1 MDWAKWADFLE
12 ELCGLE
18 LGGEKVYL
26 LIPKPGRERDD
37 LSAEQG
43 EELACVVHKR
53 LFSTRSSANY
63 QLQKLV
69 GEPPKECLPL
79 LYLSA
84 WISRQQ
90 EDAHAFW
97 PPFQALVVR
106 NKLSTQTV
114 QQSLAP
120 LISTLWTKTHRE
132 LGIYR
137 PQEGYVHVKW
147 PQAHAGLTR
156 EEIQLLARMVA
167 RYSGASD
174 EPPDDLYGEP
184 SEFLALLRIWLQ
196 SESHVSRRLSR
207 LIFGQDG
214 PASVVAELT
223 QKLLLQLWPPEDV
236 SAIASSGRKLRPSFI
251 RLDLHPIRLS
261 VVVPAGSV
269 PGYAILQAHYAGSE
283 VQLETSYYERTSMT
297 SYKSYECPVISMPWS
312 SEVILTGCESPVR
325 MRVIP
330 ECPFTKGRL
339 ALIMFDPTTGRC
351 IRRWRPNHHYWLLT
365 GSAGIPD
372 WVGKLFADIEIEDV
386 GLVAGLNEMIFSAV
400 GRDIVGELG
409 KDGALQLLQEMEED
423 LNKYAALITLPD
435 YDELL
440 QPELTFSGGLPI
452 TYGRYPVYLEGD
464 GPLLVIKNMPES
476 DMALSLYNRDDTGH
490 ESSVASVLLD
500 GMNHPEPAIL
510 ELPELT
516 KGFYVIRSKSLSE
529 PSYFSLTSELPQIPD
544 FSMDVSIRLLQADE
558 VVNVDDIRHFES
570 QGIEVIS
577 WPYARVMFKVSTE
590 AGSYGHFIRMDA
602 NGRKVVRAHDVD
614 LPQTAKWAKIQA
626 DAWLAVSEAIEIVL
640 RPYVAPDDWILE
652 GRKLITKIR
661 GVDAGTGCVL
671 AIIPDKPWEA
681 SISESK
687 GKVGADSQIDI
698 DVPVMPISGWIVLMD
713 NAYSG
718 AWLFSRV
725 GEADI
730 VYDIEDFQALY
741 CSEFILPCYL
751 TTAELV
757 DDRLHQMCCLT
768 RLATLARQMEIPL
781 ETVPLPENLANFVHG
796 LPPVAFRAIQL
807 PGKWQHKETTVE
819 YIDGLSGHG
828 FLKVDFKRFR
838 VYIEPGGPAI
848 KLTWL
853 ENSSPCICEGCGRVM
868 TQQEWSAHRYGDRCH
883 ANSMTILNM
892 EFVAKPLVNWSVVID
907 LVERSLLD
915 AIAKRS
921 ASAPHGLD
929 AIWASLQDSF
939 RERTVN
945 RSISPEGWVKS
956 IFASWRNLFRLVN
969 GAKPDYDWPSLWG
982 SVEQYEDALTNL
994 AMGKE

>member
-1 MDWAKWADFLE
+1 MDWADWRDYLG
-12 ELCGLE
+12 ELIGLE
-18 LGGEKVYL
+18 SGGEKVYL
-26 LIPKPGRERDD
+26 LIPKRGREGDD

-43 EELACVVHKR
+43 EELARVVHER

-69 GEPPKECLPL
+69 EEPPKECLSL

-84 WISRQQ
+84 WIARQQ

-120 LISTLWTKTHRE
+120 LISTLWTKAHRE

-156 EEIQLLARMVA
+156 EEIQLLARMVV

-196 SESHVSRRLSR
+196 SESHVPRRLSR

-214 PASVVAELT
+214 PASVVAELA
-223 QKLLLQLWPPEDV
+223 QKLLLQLWPPEDI
-236 SAIASSGRKLRPSFI
+236 SAIPSSGKKLRPSFI

-261 VVVPAGSV
+261 VVVPAGSL
-269 PGYAILQAHYAGSE
+269 PGYAILQAHYAGNE
-283 VQLETSYYERTSMT
+283 VQLETSYYERTGMT
-297 SYKSYECPVISMPWS
+297 SYKLYECPVVSIPWS
-312 SEVILTGCESPVR
+312 SEVILTGCESPIR

-339 ALIMFDPTTGRC
+339 GLIMFDPTTGRC

-365 GSAGIPD
+365 GSADIPD
-372 WVGKLFADIEIEDV
+372 WVGKLFADIETEDA
-386 GLVAGLNEMIFSAV
+386 GLVAGLNVMILLAV
-400 GRDIVGELG
+400 GRDIVRELG
-409 KDGALQLLQEMEED
+409 KDGVLQVLQEMEED
-423 LNKYAALITLPD
+423 LNKSAALITLPD

-440 QPELTFSGGLPI
+440 QPELTYSGGLPI
-452 TYGRYPVYLEGD
+452 THGRYPVYLEGD
-464 GPLLVIKNMPES
+464 SPLLVIKNMPES
-476 DMALSLYNRDDTGH
+476 DIALSLYNRDDTGQ
-490 ESSVASVLLD
+490 ESPVASIFLD

-529 PSYFSLTSELPQIPD
+529 PSYFRLTSELPKIPD

-558 VVNVDDIRHFES
+558 VANVDDMRHFES
-570 QGIEVIS
+570 QGIEMIS
-577 WPYARVMFKVSTE
+577 WPYARVTFKVLTE
-590 AGSYGHFIRMDA
+590 AGTRDYPIRMDSD
-602 NGRKVVRAHDVD
+602 GKKVVRAHDVD

-626 DAWLAVSEAIEIVL
+626 NAWLAVSEAIEIVL

-652 GRKLITKIR
+652 GRKLNAKIR
-661 GVDAGTGCVL
+661 GVDSGTGCVL
-671 AIIPDKPWEA
+671 VTIPDKPWKT
-681 SISESK
+681 SISESQ
-687 GKVGADSQIDI
+687 GKVGADSQTEIDA
-698 DVPVMPISGWIVLMD
+698 PVMPILGWIILMD
-713 NAYSG
+713 NDYSG
-718 AWLFSRV
+718 AWLFSRI

-730 VYDIEDFQALY
+730 VYDIEDFQTLY
-741 CSEFILPCYL
+741 YSEFILPCYL
-751 TTAELV
+751 KIVELA
-757 DDRLHQMCCLT
+757 DDRLHQMCCLA
-768 RLATLARQMEIPL
+768 RLASLAQQARIPSQ
-781 ETVPLPENLANFVHG
+781 TGPLPENLINFIRG
-796 LPPVAFRAIQL
+796 LQTVAFRTIELTGA
-807 PGKWQHKETTVE
+807 WQHKEATLE
-819 YIDGLSGHG
+819 CADGHSSHG
-828 FLKVDFKRFR
+828 SLKVDGGRFT
-838 VYIEPGGPAI
+838 VYVDPGGPEI

-853 ENSSPCICEGCGRVM
+853 EDSSPCVCGSCGRVM
-868 TQQEWSAHRYGDRCH
+868 TQQQWHRHRHGDSVTLLPR
-883 ANSMTILNM
+883 
-892 EFVAKPLVNWSVVID
+892 EFFAKPIVNWPSVID

-915 AIAKRS
+915 AIAKKS
-921 ASAPHGLD
+921 ASAPHRLD
-929 AIWASLQDSF
+929 AIWASLQHSF
-939 RERTVN
+939 RKRTIN
-945 RSISPEGWVKS
+945 RYMSPEEWVKS

-969 GAKPDYDWPSLWG
+969 GTKPDHDWASLWE
-982 SVEQYEDALTNL
+982 SVEQYKDALTNL
-994 AMGKE
+994 AMGEE

>member
-12 ELCGLE
+12 ELVGLGS
-18 LGGEKVYL
+18 GGQKVYL
-26 LIPKPGRERDD
+26 LVPKLGRRD
-37 LSAEQG
+37 LSKKQG
-43 EELACVVHKR
+43 EELADVVHKR
-53 LFSTRSSANY
+53 IFSSYSSAKQ
-63 QLQKLV
+63 QLQRLFKQSS
-69 GEPPKECLPL
+69 KECLPL

-84 WISRQQ
+84 WIARQQ

-106 NKLSTQTV
+106 NKLSAQTV

-120 LISTLWTKTHRE
+120 LMSTLWTKAHRE

-156 EEIQLLARMVA
+156 EEIQLLARIVA
-167 RYSGASD
+167 RYSGASN

-223 QKLLLQLWPPEDV
+223 QKLLLQLWPPEDI
-236 SAIASSGRKLRPSFI
+236 SAIAPLGRKLRPTFI

-269 PGYAILQAHYAGSE
+269 PGYAILQAHYAGNE
-283 VQLETSYYERTSMT
+283 VQLETSYYEHTSMT
-297 SYKSYECPVISMPWS
+297 SYKSYECPVVSMPWS

-330 ECPFTKGRL
+330 ECPFTKGRFG
-339 ALIMFDPTTGRC
+339 LIMFDPATGRC
-351 IRRWRPNHHYWLLT
+351 VRRWRPNRHYWLLT
-365 GSAGIPD
+365 GSVDIPS
-372 WVGKLFADIEIEDV
+372 WVGKLFVDIEIED
-386 GLVAGLNEMIFSAV
+386 AGLMAGLDVIILSAM

-409 KDGALQLLQEMEED
+409 KDGALQVLQEMEED
-423 LNKYAALITLPD
+423 LNKSATLITLPD

-440 QPELTFSGGLPI
+440 QPELTYSGGLPI
-452 TYGRYPVYLEGD
+452 THGRYPVYLEGD
-464 GPLLVIKNMPES
+464 SPLLVVKNMPES
-476 DMALSLYNRDDTGH
+476 DIALSLYNRDDTGH
-490 ESSVASVLLD
+490 ESPVASVFLD

-544 FSMDVSIRLLQADE
+544 FSMDVSIRLLRADE
-558 VVNVDDIRHFES
+558 VVNVDDMRHFES
-570 QGIEVIS
+570 QGVEVIS

-590 AGSYGHFIRMDA
+590 AGSRGYPIRMDS
-602 NGRKVVRAHDVD
+602 NGRKVVRTHDVD

-626 DAWLAVSEAIEIVL
+626 NAWLAISEAIEIVL

-652 GRKLITKIR
+652 GRKLIAKIR
-661 GVDAGTGCVL
+661 GVDSGTGCVL
-671 AIIPDKPWEA
+671 AIIPDKPWKA
-681 SISESK
+681 SISESQ

-698 DVPVMPISGWIVLMD
+698 DVPVMPISGWIILMD

-718 AWLFSRV
+718 ALLFSRI

-730 VYDIEDFQALY
+730 VYDIEDFQTLY

-751 TTAELV
+751 TTVELA
-757 DDRLHQMCCLT
+757 DDRLHQMCCLAL
-768 RLATLARQMEIPL
+768 LASLAQQARIPSR
-781 ETVPLPENLANFVHG
+781 TDPQPENLTNFIHG
-796 LPPVAFRAIQL
+796 LQPVAFRTIELA
-807 PGKWQHKETTVE
+807 GAWQHKEATLE
-819 YIDGLSGHG
+819 CGDGPSGHG
-828 FLKVDFKRFR
+828 SLKVDGGRFT
-838 VYIEPGGPAI
+838 VYVDPGGPEI

-853 ENSSPCICEGCGRVM
+853 EDSSPCVCGSCGRVM
-868 TQQEWSAHRYGDRCH
+868 TQQQWQWHRHG
-883 ANSMTILNM
+883 NSVTLLPR
-892 EFVAKPLVNWSVVID
+892 EFFAKPLVNWPSVID

-915 AIAKRS
+915 AIAKKS

-929 AIWASLQDSF
+929 AIWASLQYSF
-939 RERTVN
+939 RERTIN
-945 RSISPEGWVKS
+945 RSMSPEEWVKS
-956 IFASWRNLFRLVN
+956 IFTSWRNLFRVVN
-969 GAKPDYDWPSLWG
+969 GAKPDYDWASLWG